1 MADSLID
8 IEGIGATY
16 AKSLADAG
24 LTNTDHLLDTAGSA
38 SGRKSLATKT
48 GIDEG
53 KILEWVNRA
62 DLMRVKGIGS
72 EFSDL
77 LEAAGV
83 DTVKELAQRVPANL
97 AAKLTEVNEAKKLVR
112 RVPTE
117 SEVSTWVTEAKSMPA
132 KVSH

>member
-1 MADSLID
+1 MADSLVD
-8 IEGIGATY
+8 IEGIGATH
-16 AKSLADAG
+16 AKTLADAG

-48 GIDEG
+48 GIDE
-53 KILEWVNRA
+53 KRILEWVNRA
-62 DLMRVKGIGS
+62 DLMRINGIGS

-97 AAKLTEVNEAKKLVR
+97 AAKIAEVNESKKLVR
-112 RVPTE
+112 RVPGETQ
-117 SEVSTWVTEAKSMPA
+117 VSGWVAEAKALPT
-132 KVSH
+132 KVTY

>member
-16 AKSLADAG
+16 AKTLADAG

-112 RVPTE
+112 RVPTR
-117 SEVSTWVTEAKSMPA
+117 V
-132 KVSH
+132 

>member
-112 RVPTE
+112 RVPAE

>member
-16 AKSLADAG
+16 AKTLADAG

-48 GIDEG
+48 GIDES

-62 DLMRVKGIGS
+62 DLMRIKGVGS

-83 DTVKELAQRVPANL
+83 DTVKELAQRVPVNL
-97 AAKLTEVNEAKKLVR
+97 ATRLTEVNEAKKLVR
-112 RVPTE
+112 RVPSE
-117 SEVSTWVTEAKSMPA
+117 SEVSTWVSEAKTLPA

>member
-16 AKSLADAG
+16 AKTLADAG

-62 DLMRVKGIGS
+62 DLMRIKGVGS

-83 DTVKELAQRVPANL
+83 DTVKELAQRVPVNL
-97 AAKLTEVNEAKKLVR
+97 ATRLTEVNEAKKLVR
-112 RVPTE
+112 RVPSE
-117 SEVSTWVTEAKSMPA
+117 SEVSTWVSEAKTLPA
-132 KVSH
+132 NVSH

>member
-1 MADSLID
+1 MADSLME
-8 IEGIGATY
+8 IEGIGATN
-16 AKSLADAG
+16 AKTLADAG

-48 GIDEG
+48 GIDE
-53 KILEWVNRA
+53 KRILEWVNRA
-62 DLMRVKGIGS
+62 DLMRINGIGS

-97 AAKLTEVNEAKKLVR
+97 AARIAEVNESKKLVR
-112 RVPTE
+112 RVPSE
-117 SEVSTWVTEAKSMPA
+117 SEVSGWVSEAKKLPA
-132 KVSH
+132 KASH

>member
-16 AKSLADAG
+16 AKTLADAG

-62 DLMRVKGIGS
+62 DLMRIKGIGS
-72 EFSDL
+72 EYSDL

-97 AAKLTEVNEAKKLVR
+97 AAKLAEVNEAKKLVR

-117 SEVSTWVTEAKSMPA
+117 SEVNTWVTEAKSMPA